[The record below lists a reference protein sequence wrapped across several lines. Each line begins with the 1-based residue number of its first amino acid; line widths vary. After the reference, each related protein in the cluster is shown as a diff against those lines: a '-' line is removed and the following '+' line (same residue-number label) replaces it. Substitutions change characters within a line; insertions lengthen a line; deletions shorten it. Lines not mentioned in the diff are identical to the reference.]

1 MKFAPYCSL
10 ATPRHDRRFLFR
22 LCCLTTIIVFLSIT
36 DYMCPRLLLVSS
48 TVLRVMAGVPGVIL
62 FSQGPTLSRVGR
74 TMRLTPFVPA
84 KTPMTELLV
93 DG

>member
-1 MKFAPYCSL
+1 
-10 ATPRHDRRFLFR
+10 
-22 LCCLTTIIVFLSIT
+22 
-36 DYMCPRLLLVSS
+36 
-48 TVLRVMAGVPGVIL
+48 MAGVPGVIL
-62 FSQGPTLSRVGR
+62 FSQGPILSWVGR

>member
-1 MKFAPYCSL
+1 M
-10 ATPRHDRRFLFR
+10 
-22 LCCLTTIIVFLSIT
+22 T
-36 DYMCPRLLLVSS
+36 DYMCPRLLVVSS

-74 TMRLTPFVPA
+74 TMRLTPFVPVVVVV
-84 KTPMTELLV
+84 ELLA

>member
-1 MKFAPYCSL
+1 
-10 ATPRHDRRFLFR
+10 
-22 LCCLTTIIVFLSIT
+22 
-36 DYMCPRLLLVSS
+36 
-48 TVLRVMAGVPGVIL
+48 VPGVIL

-93 DG
+93 DGWVPRGH